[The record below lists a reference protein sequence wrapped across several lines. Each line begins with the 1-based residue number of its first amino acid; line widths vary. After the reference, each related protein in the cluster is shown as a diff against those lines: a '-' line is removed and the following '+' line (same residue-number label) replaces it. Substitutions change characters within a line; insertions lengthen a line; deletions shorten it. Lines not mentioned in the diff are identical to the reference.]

1 MNATI
6 GDEVIRRRHST
17 LRWTEDMIE
26 MVDIHN
32 RLSSD
37 EVRDLVDQL
46 EYPLEIREAKTTQI
60 LREYHERSDQPII
73 GVESNG
79 DLVGFIGFRF
89 QPPDDAVIRHIAV
102 RRDHRG
108 QGIGRQM
115 ILYVYNTYG
124 LSVIFAETDH
134 DAVEFYRKV
143 GFTVESLGEKYPG
156 IERFACKL
164 KRPDQHV

>member
-1 MNATI
+1 MI
-6 GDEVIRRRHST
+6 GMVEIR
-17 LRWTEDMIE
+17 D
-26 MVDIHN
+26 
-32 RLSSD
+32 RLNSA
-37 EVRDLVDQL
+37 EVRDLVNQL
-46 EYPLEIREAKTTQI
+46 EYPLEIREIKTTQI
-60 LREYHERSDQPII
+60 LREYHERSDQPIL

-79 DLVGFIGFRF
+79 ELVGFIGLRL
-89 QPPDDAVIRHIAV
+89 QPSDGAVIGHIAV

-115 ILYVYNTYG
+115 INQVCSAYG

-134 DAVEFYRKV
+134 DAVEFYHKV
-143 GFTVESLGEKYPG
+143 GFAVESRGEKYPG